1 MAKTHLNPKLV
12 KLLKNKLILVTGGSG
27 SIGSQIV
34 KKLLDYPV
42 KSVRVLDINEHT
54 LFQLKRELD
63 NDSRIRM
70 LFGNILDKERL
81 SLALKDIDIV
91 IHTAALKNI
100 EITEFNPIE
109 TIDVNVIGTKNLI
122 QIIKTNE
129 KKNTKFLN
137 LSTDKVAD
145 PSTLYGITKQ
155 LSEKLVSWAGI
166 SGNKNHFAS
175 VRLGNVFET
184 RGNVFEVWDG
194 QISKKQP
201 LSITDPKMSRFFF
214 HIEEAVEFIL
224 NSLLIMKNGEV
235 FIPKMKSYKILDL
248 ANKKSK
254 KHKIIGL
261 RDGEKLDEILITSSE
276 KEIAEEKN
284 DMWILRNNLPRSND

>member
-1 MAKTHLNPKLV
+1 MAQIHLNPKLV
-12 KLLKNKLILVTGGSG
+12 KLLKNKVILVTGGSG

-34 KKLLDYPV
+34 KKFLDYPV

-63 NDSRIRM
+63 DDSRIRL

-81 SLALKDIDIV
+81 SLALDDVDII

-129 KKNTKFLN
+129 KKNLKFLN

-145 PSTLYGITKQ
+145 PSTLYGVTKQ

-166 SGNKNHFAS
+166 RGNKNHFAS

-224 NSLLIMKNGEV
+224 NCLLIMKNGEI

-261 RDGEKLDEILITSSE
+261 RDGEKLDEILITSTE
-276 KEIAEEKN
+276 KELAEEKN
-284 DMWILRNNLPRSND
+284 DMWILRNNLRRSNG

>member
-1 MAKTHLNPKLV
+1 
-12 KLLKNKLILVTGGSG
+12 LKNKVILVTGGSG

-34 KKLLDYPV
+34 KRFLDYPV
-42 KSVRVLDINEHT
+42 KSVRILDINEHT
-54 LFQLKRELD
+54 LFQLKRELND
-63 NDSRIRM
+63 DSRIRL

-81 SLALKDIDIV
+81 SLALEDVDII

-122 QIIKTNE
+122 QIIKSN
-129 KKNTKFLN
+129 KNKNIKFLN

-155 LSEKLVSWAGI
+155 LSEKLVTWAGLH
-166 SGNKNHFAS
+166 GANNHFAS

-184 RGNVFEVWDG
+184 RGNVFEVWDD

-201 LSITDPKMSRFFF
+201 LSITDPQHVSIFF
-214 HIEEAVEFIL
+214 
-224 NSLLIMKNGEV
+224 SC
-235 FIPKMKSYKILDL
+235 
-248 ANKKSK
+248 
-254 KHKIIGL
+254 
-261 RDGEKLDEILITSSE
+261 
-276 KEIAEEKN
+276 
-284 DMWILRNNLPRSND
+284 